1 MMQPNITAEISITI
15 SADMKAVW
23 QALINP
29 DMVQQYFFGCRLST
43 TWEPGAPIVF
53 SGEWNGKTYED
64 KGIILAFNSEEML
77 QYTYKSGMSDTE
89 DLPENYSTITYR
101 IGGENGHV
109 TVTVIQ
115 ENIPDLK
122 TRDLAIENWTLVL
135 GNLKKLL
142 EANDIMGT

>member
-1 MMQPNITAEISITI
+1 
-15 SADMKAVW
+15 
-23 QALINP
+23 
-29 DMVQQYFFGCRLST
+29 
-43 TWEPGAPIVF
+43 
-53 SGEWNGKTYED
+53 
-64 KGIILAFNSEEML
+64 ML